1 MSRTADRGSDLVGA
15 CDQFV
20 SLLHAEFLARLCV
33 TFIDEVLQLGASGR
47 CVVSSKSCR
56 GGVEFSEQAVLDALM
71 DVESVDEGLRGSFL
85 GFVKSLL
92 GSARSLLDFDQ

>member
-1 MSRTADRGSDLVGA
+1 MEFMKTIAAPRCSRIVRAPK
-15 CDQFV
+15 
-20 SLLHAEFLARLCV
+20 
-33 TFIDEVLQLGASGR
+33 DEVGQLGASRR
-47 CVVSSKSCR
+47 CVVSGKSCR
-56 GGVEFSEQAVLDALM
+56 GGVEFSEQAALDALI